1 MVLSTFFI
9 LLSPFKNLVV
19 NLCMESFRQN
29 GFDSTIEF
37 WLDMMYM
44 PCLGTHPLQ
53 MYTALA
59 YVFMMWSTAR
69 QVNLSAKFYNLTMKY
84 SMKASTSSSTGS
96 KADDCGPG

>member
-44 PCLGTHPLQ
+44 PWLGTKPLQ

-59 YVFMMWSTAR
+59 YVFMMWGTAR
-69 QVNLSAKFYNLTMKY
+69 QVNLAQKFQNLTMQLSKDA
-84 SMKASTSSSTGS
+84 KGDKSSAGS
-96 KADDCGPG
+96 